1 MFGLPYLRL
10 EISSFLAD
18 SDFLLTLRVDMIEP
32 NFTHHIGTDITVY
45 IKSTNYMKSGIYFSQ
60 FLKSSSHLLDLL
72 GVGFLEVATP
82 TGAGF
87 FAGEVT
93 ADQNKLPYNLYHCF
107 LIKIQFNKLFL
118 TQHPIS
124 ISIIFAEYGVFVLE
138 KSQILTSK
146 TL

>member
-1 MFGLPYLRL
+1 
-10 EISSFLAD
+10 
-18 SDFLLTLRVDMIEP
+18 MIEP

-72 GVGFLEVATP
+72 RVGFLEVATP

-87 FAGEVT
+87 LAGEVT
-93 ADQNKLPYNLYHCF
+93 ADQNKLPYYLYHCF

-124 ISIIFAEYGVFVLE
+124 ISIIFA
-138 KSQILTSK
+138 
-146 TL
+146 